1 MRYVNSKE
9 IQAFVDRVEKKK
21 SYRRE
26 YNLIFRHLLEEMG
39 ELSAAIWLLESNHSI
54 PFTGPGEEISNEQR
68 VGGELVDI
76 ISLCVYLATVLE
88 VDLNEVFPW
97 KFSRVARQ
105 YGVEFKESK

>member
-9 IQAFVDRVEKKK
+9 IQAFVDRVEKRK

-39 ELSAAIWLLESNHSI
+39 ELSAAIWAL
-54 PFTGPGEEISNEQR
+54 QR
-68 VGGELVDI
+68 VGLSRRSKASSERKMQIGGELVDI
-76 ISLCVYLATVLE
+76 ISLCVYVSSVLK
-88 VDLNEVFPW
+88 VDLNEAFPW